1 MIKTLF
7 DKIGISALTVLIP
20 GLAWAEERAK
30 WNLQEPHTSV
40 AREMYDLHTIVLVIC
55 LIIFVGVFGAMFYS
69 VIKHRKSVGHR
80 AAHFHE
86 NTTVEILWTVIPFF
100 ILIGMAWPATKSV
113 LAMRDTSSP
122 DMTIKI
128 TGYQWKW
135 GYEYLKGEGDLSGVA
150 DGVQFYSVLATP
162 HDQIYGNA
170 PKGEH
175 YLLEVDNALVVP
187 AGKKIRLLITAN
199 DVLHAWYMPAFGVKQ
214 DAVPG
219 FIRDA
224 WFKVDQPGTFRGQ
237 CAELCGKEHAFM
249 PIVVEVVSPEDYSKW
264 VGEKKKALAAAADD
278 PNKTWTA
285 PELVARGEKVYAAN
299 CVACHQ
305 ANGKGTPPAF
315 PPLDGSK
322 VATGPKQAHMDTVLN
337 GRPGTAMAA
346 FKQQLNDTDIAAV
359 ITYERNSWSNKAG
372 MVQPA
377 EVKARRK

>member
-7 DKIGISALTVLIP
+7 QKIGAGTLTMLVPALV
-20 GLAWAEERAK
+20 WAQDKAK
-30 WNLQEPHTSV
+30 WNLQEPQTKIAH
-40 AREMYDLHTIVLVIC
+40 EMYDLHTIVLIIC

-69 VIKHRKSVGHR
+69 VIYHRKSVGHK

-135 GYEYLKGEGDLSGVA
+135 GYEYLKGEGDLAGVA

-175 YLLEVDNALVVP
+175 YLLEVDNPLVVP
-187 AGKKIRLLITAN
+187 VGKKVRLLITAN

-214 DAVPG
+214 DAIPG

-224 WFKVDQPGTFRGQ
+224 WFRVDKPGTYRGQ
-237 CAELCGKEHAFM
+237 CAELCGKEHGFM
-249 PIVVEVVSPEDYSKW
+249 PIVVEAVSAQDFADWSAKHKTASTPAGAAVVA
-264 VGEKKKALAAAADD
+264 VAATGGDG
-278 PNKTWTA
+278 KSTY
-285 PELVARGEKVYAAN
+285 EKVCSVCHAAG
-299 CVACHQ
+299 VAG
-305 ANGKGTPPAF
+305 APKFGDKSAWAPRI
-315 PPLDGSK
+315 
-322 VATGPKQAHMDTVLN
+322 ATGADALHNSALKGKNAMPPKGGMTNLPDGDV
-337 GRPGTAMAA
+337 
-346 FKQQLNDTDIAAV
+346 IAAV
-359 ITYERNSWSNKAG
+359 DY
-372 MVQPA
+372 M
-377 EVKARRK
+377 VKAAK